1 VSVDGLNGNCLNNNS
16 LSDNGLSDNGLTE
29 SSQSPGSQAS
39 ASKAGLDP
47 LRQCVSCRVLKP
59 RSQLW
64 RVVRLARP
72 SDQPHGHQPNTDKPM
87 IQLDQGMG
95 RSAYL
100 CPQKSCLEEAQKRK
114 RLDRSL
120 RTQVPAAIYTA
131 LITRLVDGDS
141 AHQPKKD

>member
-1 VSVDGLNGNCLNNNS
+1 MSDNS
-16 LSDNGLSDNGLTE
+16 LTD
-29 SSQSPGSQAS
+29 SSQSLGSQAS
-39 ASKAGLDP
+39 ASDAVPDP

-64 RVVRLARP
+64 RVVRLARS
-72 SDQPHGHQPNTDKPM
+72 SDQPKGHKPKTDKPKTDKPI

-100 CPQKSCLEEAQKRK
+100 CPQKSCLEEAQRRK

-120 RTQVPAAIYTA
+120 RTQVPVAIYTTLA
-131 LITRLVDGDS
+131 SRLTDADP
-141 AHQPKKD
+141 AHQSKKD

>member
-1 VSVDGLNGNCLNNNS
+1 MSVDGLNANYLNNNS
-16 LSDNGLSDNGLTE
+16 LSDNSLTE

-39 ASKAGLDP
+39 APKAGLDP

-59 RSQLW
+59 CSQLW
-64 RVVRLARP
+64 RVVRLARS
-72 SDQPHGHQPNTDKPM
+72 SDQPQGHQPKTDKPM

-114 RLDRSL
+114 RLERSL

-131 LITRLVDGDS
+131 LNTRLVDGDS
-141 AHQPKKD
+141 AHPPKKD

>member
-1 VSVDGLNGNCLNNNS
+1 MSDNDPDGGCLR
-16 LSDNGLSDNGLTE
+16 DNGLRD
-29 SSQSPGSQAS
+29 SSQFPGSRAS
-39 ASKAGLDP
+39 ASNFVRDP

-64 RVVRLARP
+64 RVVRLARSP
-72 SDQPHGHQPNTDKPM
+72 AQPNQPNGHKADKPI
-87 IQLDQGMG
+87 IQVDRGMG

-114 RLDRSL
+114 RLDRAL
-120 RTQVPAAIYTA
+120 RTQVPTTVYTTLA
-131 LITRLVDGDS
+131 SRLTDP